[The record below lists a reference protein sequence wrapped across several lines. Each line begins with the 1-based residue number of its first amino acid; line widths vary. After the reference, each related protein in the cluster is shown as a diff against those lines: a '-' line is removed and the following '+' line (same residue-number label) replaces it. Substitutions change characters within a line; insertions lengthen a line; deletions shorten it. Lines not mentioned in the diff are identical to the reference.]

1 MLFINK
7 MNIKFFFFVIIIIII
22 SKYEIQ
28 LVLFYLFFIKNE
40 SNFNWNYSLEMPLEG
55 NSTLFNRFTFNM
67 ITILTI
73 CRKVFRYYPKASG
86 LYLEGLMAFLPGITI
101 EVASS

>member
-1 MLFINK
+1 
-7 MNIKFFFFVIIIIII
+7 
-22 SKYEIQ
+22 
-28 LVLFYLFFIKNE
+28 
-40 SNFNWNYSLEMPLEG
+40 MPLEG

-73 CRKVFRYYPKASG
+73 CRKVFPYYPKASG